1 MSLPA
6 GVTHLLYEKGSLH
19 GTAEKVAPGFRISDL
34 DNVGHINYG
43 GNFSSLILAYP
54 AWFRQVLHLS
64 VTSSPV
70 VPTGTFASFRGPVNR
85 CHASYC
91 KMMLTTVLK
100 TSQGGIHIIERLLP
114 LFKLNPSSYIYTV
127 YRT

>member
-34 DNVGHINYG
+34 DNVGHIK
-43 GNFSSLILAYP
+43 LWRLAYP

-91 KMMLTTVLK
+91 KMMLTEYLA
-100 TSQGGIHIIERLLP
+100 GRHP
-114 LFKLNPSSYIYTV
+114 YH
-127 YRT
+127 